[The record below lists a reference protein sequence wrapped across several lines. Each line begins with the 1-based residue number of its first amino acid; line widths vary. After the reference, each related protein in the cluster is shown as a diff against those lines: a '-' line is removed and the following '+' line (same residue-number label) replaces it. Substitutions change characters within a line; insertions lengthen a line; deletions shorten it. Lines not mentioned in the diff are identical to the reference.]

1 MKKKLTK
8 LVVAGI
14 LLMGTSLAWAAVTA
28 QDPHSANYNEMMKN
42 IEAFEAQWN
51 EASNAIAKFVID
63 DKYNAVD
70 KEKVVWSNLTKYLN
84 EKAEIKK
91 TAVNAIEKA
100 EAEWQADQKLG
111 DKKKGVAEPA
121 LTLDDEVVA
130 MLNDNILSGFDGKAD
145 GIWEAWKACEINNL
159 DVAINIAGKTCDAVK
174 NEEWFKNVSP
184 NKIDG
189 VRKSAEK
196 AKENIATA
204 IAGMELDVLQ
214 GACKTEA
221 LNVQDNA
228 KAITEAVNNAADKEL
243 NDVYT
248 KVLGYYNAIY
258 TKMSE
263 KYEGTDILRE
273 KQEEFVNNYLKKLTA
288 ASEIIKANKN
298 AEILDVDAT
307 TEDDEVE
314 KTFSKTSSAIY
325 GKTIKDIT
333 DVQALIEGNKEELF
347 TELEQAIVAKN
358 NALYEKWANG
368 TEIKG
373 SYGEVYAN
381 YLEAVRKMNKYKTV
395 VNDAFTEKI
404 ITGTEKD
411 KTLSKIETAESAL
424 YAPYTAI
431 QKQKTDVLAALEK
444 ANSSVDDRTTQYL
457 SDLIEEYNKV
467 GREEL
472 NVQIEEAVED
482 AKAAVKDIAIEFVL
496 EKAIR
501 VNAQKVY
508 TAYNEI
514 EDKYNA
520 KIVKNVQDAIDGINL
535 AWYNKKNISDIK
547 RSDVSYDEK
556 TEEWSYNGKDEIT
569 AKDVVDAD
577 NYEEV
582 IKEITTTFNKELET
596 VTALWTK
603 RSDIINAEE
612 KADKDIK
619 AEITRVRAYWTEAY
633 GKISDDATKVKELE
647 ALRADIDKL
656 EKAYKDAVD
665 ENNKQITENGKKR
678 DKFEW
683 EKTAI
688 QNIKDA
694 TLAGLTKSYNAI
706 YPYAEPEAAQKTA
719 DAKKAA
725 EDAVKALQE
734 SITKAKAAL
743 TTASEDKKA
752 DLQNAIAT
760 AEKALTDAQGQIL
773 VAATLQGSQAD
784 EKLNGAK
791 TTADKAKTALD
802 AAIENASVIEGD
814 YNGDGVVDMA
824 DVDAVM
830 ADADGT
836 TVTNEQVLQ
845 IVKAYVN
852 R

>member
-14 LLMGTSLAWAAVTA
+14 LLMGTSLAWAAATA
-28 QDPHSANYNEMMKN
+28 EDPHSANYNEMMKN

-111 DKKKGVAEPA
+111 DKKKGVKEPA
-121 LTLDDEVVA
+121 LTLDDEVEA
-130 MLNDNILSGFDGKAD
+130 MLNDKILSGFDGKAD

-221 LNVQDNA
+221 LNVQGNA

-273 KQEEFVNNYLKKLTA
+273 KQEFFVNNYLKKLTA

-298 AEILDVDAT
+298 AEILNVDAT
-307 TEDDEVE
+307 TKDDEVE

-325 GKTIKDIT
+325 GTTIGDINGVKTD
-333 DVQALIEGNKEELF
+333 IEGKEKELF

-358 NALYEKWANG
+358 NALYEEWANG

-381 YLEAVRKMNKYKTV
+381 YLEAARKMDKYKTV

-404 ITGTEKD
+404 ITAKEKEE
-411 KTLSKIETAESAL
+411 TLSKIETAESEL

-431 QKQKTDVLAALEK
+431 QKQNADVLAALEK
-444 ANSSVDDRTTQYL
+444 ANSSVDERTTQYL
-457 SDLIEEYNKV
+457 SDLIEKYNKE
-467 GREEL
+467 GL
-472 NVQIEEAVED
+472 NLDKQIEEAVED

-520 KIVKNVQDAIDGINL
+520 KIVRNVRDAIDGINL

-547 RSDVSYDEK
+547 RSDVNYDK
-556 TEEWSYNGKDEIT
+556 ITKEWSYNGADIIT
-569 AKDVVDAD
+569 VDVVDAD

-619 AEITRVRAYWTEAY
+619 AEITKVRAYWTEAY
-633 GKISDDATKVKELE
+633 AKISGDATKVKELE

-656 EKAYKDAVD
+656 EKAYEDAVD

-719 DAKKAA
+719 DAKKDA

>member
-14 LLMGTSLAWAAVTA
+14 LLMGTSLAWAAATA
-28 QDPHSANYNEMMKN
+28 EDPHSANYNEMMKN

-111 DKKKGVAEPA
+111 DKKKGVKEPA
-121 LTLDDEVVA
+121 LTLDDEVEA
-130 MLNDNILSGFDGKAD
+130 MLNDKILSGFDGKAD

-221 LNVQDNA
+221 LNVQGNA

-273 KQEEFVNNYLKKLTA
+273 KQEFFVNNYLKKLTA

-298 AEILDVDAT
+298 AEILNVDAT
-307 TEDDEVE
+307 TKDDEVE

-325 GKTIKDIT
+325 GTTIGDINGVKTD
-333 DVQALIEGNKEELF
+333 IEGKEKELF

-358 NALYEKWANG
+358 NALYEEWANG

-381 YLEAVRKMNKYKTV
+381 YLEAARKMDKYKTV

-404 ITGTEKD
+404 ITAKEKEE
-411 KTLSKIETAESAL
+411 TLSKIETAESEL
-424 YAPYTAI
+424 YASYTAI
-431 QKQKTDVLAALEK
+431 QKQNADVLAALEK
-444 ANSSVDDRTTQYL
+444 ANSSVDERTTQYL
-457 SDLIEEYNKV
+457 SDLIEKYNKE
-467 GREEL
+467 GL
-472 NVQIEEAVED
+472 NLDKQIEEAVED

-520 KIVKNVQDAIDGINL
+520 KIVRNVRDAIDGINL

-547 RSDVSYDEK
+547 RSDVNYDK
-556 TEEWSYNGKDEIT
+556 ITKEWSYNGADIIT
-569 AKDVVDAD
+569 VDVVDAD

-619 AEITRVRAYWTEAY
+619 AEITKVRAYWTEAY
-633 GKISDDATKVKELE
+633 AKISGDATKVKELE

-656 EKAYKDAVD
+656 EKAYEDAVD

-719 DAKKAA
+719 DAKKDA